1 MPFAVIN
8 VLDRHRARIQ
18 SERVTT
24 QADET
29 DVERGVSMAEDEDD
43 SSLVSIPD
51 DIVENNNTT
60 TTTNNNNNNTNNN
73 SERDTRP
80 VETGDETTTIP
91 VFTRHR
97 MTLAELEHER
107 ELFRRRS
114 SLCVIISI
122 FFLLRLW
129 IEAINEQD
137 MGLLILCLVGTSWT
151 ARWVNHNR
159 EREQELDQMI
169 ANYNQRQTNRNDPID
184 MSMLSFQAQL
194 ALAIL
199 ESQRQM
205 MQGGG
210 YGHSSD
216 TQGVGVSEEAKQQW
230 NRFAYHDPKAAKP
243 SVSGVYGSVKTL
255 EEKDDDRHHGDDTE
269 EPHCSICLCEYE
281 GGDACV
287 KLPCHHIYHDECI
300 SSWTVNHTKCPLC
313 NLELETVTI
322 NRSDEEAA
330 AAPTN
335 SNGLPVIV

>member
-1 MPFAVIN
+1 
-8 VLDRHRARIQ
+8 
-18 SERVTT
+18 
-24 QADET
+24 
-29 DVERGVSMAEDEDD
+29 
-43 SSLVSIPD
+43 
-51 DIVENNNTT
+51 
-60 TTTNNNNNNTNNN
+60 
-73 SERDTRP
+73 
-80 VETGDETTTIP
+80 
-91 VFTRHR
+91 

-137 MGLLILCLVGTSWT
+137 MGLLMLCLLGTSWT

-159 EREQELDQMI
+159 EREEELDRMI
-169 ANYNQRQTNRNDPID
+169 ANYNERQTNRNDPID

-216 TQGVGVSEEAKQQW
+216 AQGVGVSEEAKQQW
-230 NRFAYHDPKAAKP
+230 NRFAYKDNKAAK
-243 SVSGVYGSVKTL
+243 SSTSGVYGSVKTL
-255 EEKDDDRHHGDDTE
+255 EEDDHGDDSE

-300 SSWTVNHTKCPLC
+300 SSWTMNHTKCPLC
-313 NLELETVTI
+313 NLELESVTV
-322 NRSDEEAA
+322 NRSEEEAS
-330 AAPTN
+330 AAPT
-335 SNGLPVIV
+335 NGLPVIV

>member
-24 QADET
+24 QAEET
-29 DVERGVSMAEDEDD
+29 DVERGAPVAEDEDD
-43 SSLVSIPD
+43 SSLVSIQD
-51 DIVENNNTT
+51 DIE
-60 TTTNNNNNNTNNN
+60 NNNNNNNND
-73 SERDTRP
+73 EDTHP
-80 VETGDETTTIP
+80 TGEETTTTTTP

-137 MGLLILCLVGTSWT
+137 MGLLMLCLVGTSWT

-159 EREQELDQMI
+159 EREEELDQMI
-169 ANYNQRQTNRNDPID
+169 ANYNNQRQTNRNEPID

-216 TQGVGVSEEAKQQW
+216 AQGVGVSEEAKQQW
-230 NRFAYHDPKAAKP
+230 SRFAYQDPKATTKP
-243 SVSGVYGSVKTL
+243 SSSGVYGSVKTL
-255 EEKDDDRHHGDDTE
+255 EDDDHGDESE

-287 KLPCHHIYHDECI
+287 KLPCHHIYHEECI
-300 SSWTVNHTKCPLC
+300 SSWTTNHTKCPLC
-313 NLELETVTI
+313 NLELESVT
-322 NRSDEEAA
+322 RSDEEAA
-330 AAPTN
+330 AAPIN
-335 SNGLPVIV
+335 NNGLPVIV